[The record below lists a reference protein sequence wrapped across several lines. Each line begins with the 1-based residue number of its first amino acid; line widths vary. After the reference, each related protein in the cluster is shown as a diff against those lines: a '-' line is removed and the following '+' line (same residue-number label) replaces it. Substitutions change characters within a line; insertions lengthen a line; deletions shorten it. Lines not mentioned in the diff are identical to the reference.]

1 MENYKTI
8 AIFTYPSEYTVLKH
22 LLQQRNIRF
31 VFLNETMISILPFH
45 SNAIGGIRLNV
56 YKEDV
61 IVAKEIIDNLK
72 YPSRMNIV

>member
-22 LLQQRNIRF
+22 LLQQHNIRF
-31 VFLNETMISILPFH
+31 VFLNETMISVLPFH

-56 YKEDV
+56 HKEDV
-61 IVAKEIIDNLK
+61 IVAKEIIDNLNN
-72 YPSRMNIV
+72 PSQLNIV

>member
-31 VFLNETMISILPFH
+31 VFLNETMISVLPFH

-56 YKEDV
+56 HKEDV
-61 IVAKEIIDNLK
+61 IVAKEIIDNLNN
-72 YPSRMNIV
+72 PSQLNIV